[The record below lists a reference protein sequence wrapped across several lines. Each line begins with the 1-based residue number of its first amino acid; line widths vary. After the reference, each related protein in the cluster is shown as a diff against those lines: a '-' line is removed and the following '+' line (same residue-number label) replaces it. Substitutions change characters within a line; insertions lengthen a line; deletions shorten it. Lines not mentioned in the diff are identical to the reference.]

1 MDDSKKTLMIIDSN
15 ALIHRAYHALPGLV
29 DSKGVLVNAVYGFCL
44 IFLKAIEDIKPDYIV
59 ATFDVKGKTFRHEE
73 FEEYK
78 AQRKKNPDNFY
89 EQIPMVKDF
98 LKSFGVLVLEK
109 EGFEADDVIGTVCEK
124 FKDEDINILV
134 VTGDLDTLQLLNEKV
149 NVWTLKKGISNSI
162 VYDIK
167 AFEDKYNLK
176 VDQFIDFK
184 ALKGDPSD
192 NIPGVKGIGEK
203 TAMEI
208 LKKYQSLDNLY
219 QNIDEYLADS
229 KITSKDKKW
238 LTVLKENE
246 DEAMFS
252 RHLSIIKKD
261 VDINVKIDDA
271 KFDFNNRNKV
281 LQFFKDKGFS
291 SLVAKF
297 NAYNR
302 DNQSGRKASSKKII
316 SIKEIDDWNE
326 FIKDFD
332 KEKNR
337 LFIFDNQHLNIQSGG
352 LVCFYKDG
360 DEWKLFKTDNH
371 TEITLAK
378 DIVPFTY
385 DSKTLYYKYF
395 EIFKETLFYDLKI
408 AFWLLDPDRK
418 DYSVEALVKK
428 FNIKSEKSI
437 SFIQNY
443 EVDDWINLFDNIA
456 GVVYSRIINLKLDR
470 VMNEIEKPLTPILV
484 EMEKRGIKLNTK
496 ELKKIKDK
504 IHLEILGLEEE
515 IYDLTKEKF
524 NINSPKQ
531 LTVVLFDKLKLPTK
545 GLAKTT
551 TKNISTNSDE
561 LEKIIDSHPVVAK
574 ILRFKEL
581 KKLENSFLDTLPTFI
596 DENSRIHTTFVQTGT
611 ATGRLSSDTP
621 NLQNIPTK
629 GDYGKLVRKAFRS
642 SDGYSL
648 ISFDYSQMELRI
660 AAKLADDKTMLNAF
674 ETGKDFHR
682 YTASLVNH
690 INYDEVTSTQRNK
703 AKALNF
709 GIIYG
714 MGVRSFAQSAGISKE
729 EARVFAEEYFEIYR
743 GLRKFIDGL
752 KMKAREKSYCE
763 TLYGRKRFLSFIG
776 GFGYQAAFEE
786 RIAINMP
793 IQGLA
798 ADIIKKAMIKI
809 DQYLK
814 NNHLEDDIRL
824 ILQIHDELIFEVK
837 ENIQDKEIFNII
849 DKLMEENDF
858 DILLKV
864 DKMRADNW
872 GDLKS

>member
-1 MDDSKKTLMIIDSN
+1 MNENKKTLMVVDSN

-29 DSKGVLVNAVYGFCL
+29 DPKGVLVNAVYGFCL

-89 EQIPMVKDF
+89 DQIPMVKDF
-98 LKSFGVLVLEK
+98 LKSFGVMVLEK
-109 EGFEADDVIGTVCEK
+109 EGFEADDLIGTVCEK

-134 VTGDLDTLQLLNEKV
+134 VTGDLDTLQLLNDQV
-149 NVWTLKKGISNSI
+149 NVWTLKKGISNSV
-162 VYDIK
+162 VYDVK
-167 AFEDKYNLK
+167 AFEERYDLR
-176 VDQFIDFK
+176 VDQFVDFK

-192 NIPGVKGIGEK
+192 NIPGVKGVGEK
-203 TAMEI
+203 TAMEL

-219 QNIDEYLADS
+219 QNIDNYLADKNLNS
-229 KITSKDKKW
+229 KEKKW
-238 LTVLKENE
+238 LMVLKENE

-252 RHLSIIKKD
+252 RHLSMIKKD
-261 VDINVKIDDA
+261 VDVAIKIDDA
-271 KFDFNNRNKV
+271 KFDFNNRDKV

-291 SLVAKF
+291 SLVAKL
-297 NAYNR
+297 NVYNQESYQKQKS
-302 DNQSGRKASSKKII
+302 NTKENIA
-316 SIKEIDDWNE
+316 IKEIDNWSE

-337 LFIFDNQHLNIQSGG
+337 LFIFDNQHLNLAGEG
-352 LVCFYKDG
+352 FTAFYKQN
-360 DEWKLFKTDNH
+360 EKWLLYKTNEQL
-371 TEITLAK
+371 TYIALNE
-378 DIVPFTY
+378 IVPFTY
-385 DSKTLYYKYF
+385 DSKALYYKYF
-395 EIFKETLFYDLKI
+395 ESFKETLFYDLKI

-443 EVDDWINLFDNIA
+443 EMEDWINLFDKIA
-456 GVVYSRIINLKLDR
+456 GVVYSRIINLKINR
-470 VMNEIEKPLTPILV
+470 VMDEIEKPLTPILV
-484 EMEKRGIKLNTK
+484 DMEKRGIKLNTK
-496 ELKKIKDK
+496 ALKKIKDK
-504 IHLEILGLEEE
+504 IHLEILSLEEE

-531 LTVVLFDKLKLPTK
+531 LSDVLFNKLKLPTK

-561 LEKIIDSHPVVAK
+561 LEKIIDSHVVISK

-596 DENSRIHTTFVQTGT
+596 DKDNKIHTTFVQTGT

-629 GDYGKLVRKAFRS
+629 GDYGKLVRQAFEA
-642 SDGYSL
+642 SDGYDL

-660 AAKLADDKTMLNAF
+660 AAKLANDKVMLKAF

-690 INYDEVTSTQRNK
+690 VDYDQVTSSQRNK

-714 MGVRSFAQSAGISKE
+714 MGIRAFSQSAGITKE
-729 EARVFAEEYFEIYR
+729 EARIFAEEYFEIYSE
-743 GLRKFIDGL
+743 LRKFIDGL
-752 KMKAREKSYCE
+752 KIKAREKSYCE

-798 ADIIKKAMIKI
+798 ADIIKKAMIRINK
-809 DQYLK
+809 YLK
-814 NNHLEDDIRL
+814 DNNLEDDIRL

-837 ENIQDKEIFNII
+837 EDIQNKEIFNQI
-849 DKLMEENDF
+849 DKMMEENDF
-858 DILLKV
+858 DILLRV
-864 DKMRADNW
+864 DKNRANNW
-872 GDLKS
+872 GDLKT

>member
-1 MDDSKKTLMIIDSN
+1 MNENKKTLMVVDSN

-29 DSKGVLVNAVYGFCL
+29 DPKGVLVNAVYGFCL

-89 EQIPMVKDF
+89 DQIPMVKDF
-98 LKSFGVLVLEK
+98 LKSFGVMVLEK
-109 EGFEADDVIGTVCEK
+109 EGFEADDLIGTVCEK

-134 VTGDLDTLQLLNEKV
+134 VTGDLDTLQLLNDQV
-149 NVWTLKKGISNSI
+149 NVWTLKKGISNSV
-162 VYDIK
+162 VYDVK
-167 AFEDKYNLK
+167 AFEERYDLR
-176 VDQFIDFK
+176 VDQFVDFK

-192 NIPGVKGIGEK
+192 NIPGVKGVGEK
-203 TAMEI
+203 TAMEL

-219 QNIDEYLADS
+219 QNIDNYLADKNLNS
-229 KITSKDKKW
+229 KEKKW
-238 LTVLKENE
+238 LMVLKENE

-252 RHLSIIKKD
+252 RHLSMIKKD
-261 VDINVKIDDA
+261 VDVAIKIDDA
-271 KFDFNNRNKV
+271 KFDFNNRDKV

-291 SLVAKF
+291 SLVAKL
-297 NAYNR
+297 NVYNKESYQKQKS
-302 DNQSGRKASSKKII
+302 NTKENIA
-316 SIKEIDDWNE
+316 IKEIDNWSE

-337 LFIFDNQHLNIQSGG
+337 LFIFDNQHLNLAGEG
-352 LVCFYKDG
+352 FTAFYKQN
-360 DEWKLFKTDNH
+360 EKWLLYKTNEQL
-371 TEITLAK
+371 TYIALNE
-378 DIVPFTY
+378 IVPFTY
-385 DSKTLYYKYF
+385 DSKALYYKYF
-395 EIFKETLFYDLKI
+395 ESFKETLFYDLKI

-443 EVDDWINLFDNIA
+443 EMEDWINLFDKIA
-456 GVVYSRIINLKLDR
+456 GVVYSRIINLKIDR
-470 VMNEIEKPLTPILV
+470 VMDEIEKPLTPILV
-484 EMEKRGIKLNTK
+484 DMEKRGIKLNTK
-496 ELKKIKDK
+496 ALKKIKDK
-504 IHLEILGLEEE
+504 IHLEILSLEEE

-531 LTVVLFDKLKLPTK
+531 LSDVLFNKLKLPTK

-561 LEKIIDSHPVVAK
+561 LEKIIDSHVVISK

-596 DENSRIHTTFVQTGT
+596 DKDNKIHTTFVQTGT

-629 GDYGKLVRKAFRS
+629 GDYGKLVRQAFEA
-642 SDGYSL
+642 SDGYDL

-660 AAKLADDKTMLNAF
+660 AAKLANDKVMLKAF

-690 INYDEVTSTQRNK
+690 VDYDQVTSSQRNK

-714 MGVRSFAQSAGISKE
+714 MGIRAFSQSAGITKE
-729 EARVFAEEYFEIYR
+729 EARIFAEEYFEIYSE
-743 GLRKFIDGL
+743 LRKFIDGL
-752 KMKAREKSYCE
+752 KIKAREKSYCE

-798 ADIIKKAMIKI
+798 ADIIKKAMIRINK
-809 DQYLK
+809 YLK
-814 NNHLEDDIRL
+814 DNNLEDDIRL

-837 ENIQDKEIFNII
+837 EDIQNKEIFNQI
-849 DKLMEENDF
+849 DKMMEENDF
-858 DILLKV
+858 DILLRV
-864 DKMRADNW
+864 DKNRANNW
-872 GDLKS
+872 GDLKT